1 MAATR
6 ADEPKH
12 AQGAGPPRLMRV
24 PERFKRAITR
34 AGPEDA
40 EDVARFRVEAFGPD
54 SREADPSRNTWLYEE
69 NPFLDDAGPG
79 IWICRKKGN
88 IVGYVSQVPFEL
100 QVGHAR
106 RRAAWAIDLQVD
118 DEWRLLGIGPGL
130 IASQLQEHSITGV
143 VNLSEHGYA
152 AFRQF
157 GWTDLG
163 VVPVYVRPL
172 DARRVL
178 HAPGS
183 PVPARLRRLAPL
195 AGPGLRVVDAGLRAS
210 QRARGIR
217 LVRTERLDDRVD
229 EVWAKAAPHHPVLVR
244 RDLHSLAWRIDARP
258 DESTLTRYYLVRG
271 DQTLGYAVLRPSVSD
286 RLPVAIVVDYLA
298 PPRWVAPLLLAAGWH
313 ARRDGAAALVVR
325 TRNQPADRYLRAA
338 GFIRRD
344 SIADPPIRF
353 MVSCEDQ
360 PEICSLVS
368 DPDAWFITSS
378 DSDIDHEALTAAR
391 PDPDSD
397 PSSDATRR

>member
-1 MAATR
+1 
-6 ADEPKH
+6 
-12 AQGAGPPRLMRV
+12 V
-24 PERFKRAITR
+24 PERLKRAVTR
-34 AGPEDA
+34 AGPDDA
-40 EDVARFRVEAFGPD
+40 KDVTRFRVEAFGPD

-69 NPFLDDAGPG
+69 NPCLDDAGPG
-79 IWICRKKGN
+79 IWICRKKGD
-88 IVGYVSQVPFEL
+88 IVGYVSEVPFEL
-100 QVGHAR
+100 QVGQAR
-106 RRAAWAIDLQVD
+106 RRAAWAIDLQVH

-130 IASQLQEHSITGV
+130 IASQLQGRSITGV

-152 AFRQF
+152 AFRQL

-163 VVPVYVRPL
+163 IVPVYVRPL

-178 HAPGS
+178 QAPGT

-195 AGPGLRVVDAGLRAS
+195 AGPGLRVIDAGLRAS
-210 QRARGIR
+210 QRARRIR
-217 LVRTERLDDRVD
+217 QVRPERLDERVD
-229 EVWAKAAPHHPVLVR
+229 EVWAKAAPHYPVLVR
-244 RDLHSLAWRIDARP
+244 RDLDSLGWRIDARP
-258 DESTLTRYYLVRG
+258 DQATFTRYYLMRG
-271 DQTLGYAVLRPSVSD
+271 TETLGYAVLRPSVSD

-298 PPRWVAPLLLAAGWH
+298 PPRWVAPLLLSAGWH

-368 DPDAWFITSS
+368 DPDAWFVTSS
-378 DSDIDHEALTAAR
+378 DSDIDHQALTAAR
-391 PDPDSD
+391 PDHL
-397 PSSDATRR
+397 